1 MTVRKCKYEDI
12 LSVSELEKECFKGES
27 WAFGTLAS
35 AFENPAYD
43 MLVAEEAGE
52 IVGYGCISTVCENC
66 DLENVLVA
74 EAYRKSGIGTAIVE
88 ELLSVAEKRGA
99 EKVFLEVRVSN
110 SAAMRM
116 YLACGFVGVYAR
128 TRYYSDGED
137 CLVMQRAIAKSKRG
151 K

>member
-1 MTVRKCKYEDI
+1 MKIRKCKYEDI

-27 WAFGTLAS
+27 WSFGTIAS
-35 AFENPAYD
+35 AFENPAYS
-43 MLVAEEAGE
+43 MFVAEEDGE
-52 IVGYGCISTVCENC
+52 VIGYGCISTVCDSC

-74 EAYRKSGIGTAIVE
+74 EEYRKSGVGTAIVQA
-88 ELLSVAEKRGA
+88 LLGEAKERGA

-110 SAAMRM
+110 GAAMRL

-137 CLVMQRAIAKSKRG
+137 CLVMQKVF
-151 K
+151 